1 MCCFMQRRCISK
13 FLLLRTLRGITS
25 MGTGMCLLALCG
37 VCLALV
43 RMQCKS
49 SLNAILRLHESKEVL
64 SDETSDVLSK
74 SRSVVPPMTKDA
86 DLR

>member
-43 RMQCKS
+43 RMQCK
-49 SLNAILRLHESKEVL
+49 LA
-64 SDETSDVLSK
+64 
-74 SRSVVPPMTKDA
+74 
-86 DLR
+86 